1 MGRRYH
7 RLATGGFI
15 LGSGLLVA
23 TGPVASPE
31 PSVPTLAV
39 KPALVIASRSYT
51 VHAPSVPVP
60 ARFVPQVRIALPES
74 VSEEAPPAQPALAVA
89 EPDKAQP
96 PTVVTEDEP
105 PTAVAEEQSPAWK
118 ADIAQI
124 TEGQAETPFVPQ
136 LHEPG
141 LVAGAGNT
149 LVAKVDAMQVYLPP
163 ARVTEET
170 RQALLAEAPTEMTVR
185 IGEQAIGKVAFRTS
199 ETGGIDVQLSG
210 LLDLVADR
218 LPADEFA
225 RLRNSQAADS
235 FVGAEQLQ
243 AVGLTLRYDPVYD
256 ELRLSA

>member
-96 PTVVTEDEP
+96 PTIVTEEQP

-163 ARVTEET
+163 AQR
-170 RQALLAEAPTEMTVR
+170 LLKP
-185 IGEQAIGKVAFRTS
+185 S
-199 ETGGIDVQLSG
+199 S
-210 LLDLVADR
+210 
-218 LPADEFA
+218 
-225 RLRNSQAADS
+225 
-235 FVGAEQLQ
+235 
-243 AVGLTLRYDPVYD
+243 
-256 ELRLSA
+256 

>member
-1 MGRRYH
+1 VGRRYH

-39 KPALVIASRSYT
+39 KPALVIASRSET
-51 VHAPSVPVP
+51 IRAPSAPVP

-96 PTVVTEDEP
+96 PT
-105 PTAVAEEQSPAWK
+105 AVAEEQSSAWK
-118 ADIAQI
+118 TDIAQI
-124 TEGQAETPFVPQ
+124 TEGLAETVFVPQ

-185 IGEQAIGKVAFRTS
+185 IGDEAIGKVAFRTS
-199 ETGGIDVQLSG
+199 ESGSIDVQLSG

-218 LPADEFA
+218 LPADEFT